1 MCAYISGTQA
11 TIHQTDWGVCLRRRV
26 AFGIL
31 ASIGVIAFTACAP
44 QAAAPPQGSEEI
56 PPPAESAGYCGELA
70 DAAILEATR
79 AQWADLAPEDFDAAV
94 AACTDNPDASW
105 ADIVLSITQPGPQS
119 LSNLSQVF
127 PVTDKDGYTIDLA
140 VDFDLLSV
148 TADPSSQA
156 PGVTAATRKMTLAM
170 RLVNTTPQ
178 RDITFKE
185 VSGIVSPLDYPTFLF
200 SAFFNAGNPV
210 CTLVMQTER
219 SCEWLLGFGRMES
232 GQTISAGLEYPLT
245 VWSGRPNGGEASVLL
260 TGIPE
265 ASWAEI
271 EQHLSQPDGYRVTY
285 SGGDGKRF
293 TPLCD
298 TSTMAPV
305 IVQSNGC

>member
-1 MCAYISGTQA
+1 M
-11 TIHQTDWGVCLRRRV
+11 RRRV
-26 AFGIL
+26 TIGIL

-44 QAAAPPQGSEEI
+44 QAAAPPQVSEDI
-56 PPPAESAGYCGELA
+56 PPAAESAGYCGELT

-94 AACTDNPDASW
+94 AACADNPDASW
-105 ADIVLSITQPGPQS
+105 ADVVLGITQPAPQS

-127 PVTDKDGYTIDLA
+127 PITDKDGYTFDLA

-156 PGVTAATRKMTLAM
+156 PGLTAATREMTLAM
-170 RLVNTTPQ
+170 RLANTTPQ
-178 RDITFKE
+178 RDIAFKE
-185 VSGIVSPLDYPTFLF
+185 VSGIISPLDYPTFLV
-200 SAFFNAGNPV
+200 SAVYNAGNPV
-210 CTLVMQTER
+210 CTLVWQTER

-232 GQTISAGLEYPLT
+232 GQTISAGLEYPLK
-245 VWSGRPNGGEASVLL
+245 VWGGRPNGGEASLLL
-260 TGIPE
+260 TDIPE

-271 EQHLSQPDGYRVTY
+271 EPRLSQPDGYRVTY
-285 SGGDGKRF
+285 SGGDGSRF